1 MNKFKIGD
9 RAKVL
14 AASNNIPNYSDHV
27 GREYDVIDVSH
38 YGDVKLSHSIF
49 YHDPSWLEIVPDKLP
64 DTPDTPDTVDMFIS
78 DWKAQSLHLA
88 TTTDMKW
95 RAIARQ
101 LNVPESSN
109 RDWLTSQ
116 IGSKKEW
123 DKRKVEARV
132 DKVVSEL
139 VSSLQ
144 AKATPKPSPERLK
157 KLQGF
162 KDMATVGYA
171 SGKVGV
177 VEDNSRILVI
187 SDLHIPY
194 HHPDAISFLRHLK
207 DKYNPTR
214 VICMGDE
221 LDHSALSYHDT
232 DPDLY
237 NAGDELARSL
247 PFIQELKELFP
258 VMDILDSN
266 HGSMVWRKAK
276 THGIPRHYIKSYND
290 VLGVDSGWKWM
301 FDLTIELPN
310 GNKCYFHHGK
320 SSDVVK
326 LSQIMGMC
334 AVQGHY
340 HEKFKIDYWSN
351 PIGLYWGLQTG
362 CLISHKSLAFSYN
375 NVNIKR
381 PTIGTAVIINSQPI
395 LEPMLLDE
403 DGRWIGI

>member
-9 RAKVL
+9 RATVL
-14 AASNNIPNYSDHV
+14 PAVNSIPNYNEHV
-27 GREYDVIDVSH
+27 GLEYSVIDVSH

-49 YHDPSWLEIVPDKLP
+49 YHDPSWLDVVKLC
-64 DTPDTPDTVDMFIS
+64 
-78 DWKAQSLHLA
+78 WKSQALHLA
-88 TTTDMKW
+88 TTTDMSW
-95 RAIARQ
+95 RGIAKQLGKPRSSVRDYLVREIGVKHDVDRTAKRQ
-101 LNVPESSN
+101 KVQVAGVSKLSAKPL
-109 RDWLTSQ
+109 RD
-116 IGSKKEW
+116 
-123 DKRKVEARV
+123 
-132 DKVVSEL
+132 
-139 VSSLQ
+139 
-144 AKATPKPSPERLK
+144 RL
-157 KLQGF
+157 L
-162 KDMATVGYA
+162 
-171 SGKVGV
+171 
-177 VEDNSRILVI
+177 EDNSRILVI

-194 HHPDAISFLRHLK
+194 HHQDAISFLRHLK
-207 DKYNPTR
+207 AKYNPTR

-237 NAGDELARSL
+237 NAGDELTRSL

-276 THGIPRHYIKSYND
+276 THGIPKHYIKSYND
-290 VLGVDSGWKWM
+290 VLGVDSGWKWL
-301 FDLTIELPN
+301 FDLTVELPN

-351 PIGLYWGLQTG
+351 PVSLYWGLQTG
-362 CLISHKSLAFSYN
+362 CLISDKSLAFSYN

-381 PTIGTAVIINSQPI
+381 PTIGTAVIIDSQPI
-395 LEPMLLDE
+395 LEPLLLDE
-403 DGRWIGI
+403 DGRWVNIHK